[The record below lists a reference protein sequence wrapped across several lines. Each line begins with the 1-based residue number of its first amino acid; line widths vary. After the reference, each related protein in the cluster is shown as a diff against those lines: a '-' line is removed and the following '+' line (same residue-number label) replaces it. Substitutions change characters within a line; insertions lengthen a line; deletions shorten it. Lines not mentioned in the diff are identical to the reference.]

1 VQELHPGHLGE
12 LTTHLKSTFDLSATT
27 SYLAL
32 TSIRTKFGNVT
43 DIPTPPLTTLK
54 VVTEFSWKPIDD
66 QAVVTARCLAMDSVQ
81 KVGNGHPG
89 TAMSLAPVAYLLF
102 QKFLRHDP
110 TDPHWLGRDRFVLSN
125 GHSSLT
131 LYIQLFLSGYGL
143 ELGDLETFRT
153 WNSKT
158 PGHPEFGHTAGV
170 ELTTG
175 PLGTGLAS
183 AVGMAMETR
192 YLRGLL
198 DDNAPAGTS
207 VFDHRI
213 WVIAGD
219 GCLQEGITSE
229 ASSLAGHQELG
240 NLVVIYDDNHISI
253 EGDTAVSFSEDVL
266 ARYVAYGWNV
276 DHVDMAADG
285 SVDVTGLDA
294 ALTRAS
300 SVTDRPTI
308 VRVRNVIGWPA
319 PNLKN
324 TGKIH
329 GSALGDAEVAAA
341 KVLLGADP
349 EKNFEVAVDVLAHT
363 REVADRG
370 QALRLAWEERF
381 VQWQANN
388 PDKAALLERL
398 KARVLPVGWN
408 AEIPKFVTGKEIAT
422 RKASSEVIQALAAA
436 LPEFWGGSADLGES
450 NLTTIEGGKS
460 FLPASS
466 DMPDASTHG
475 RVLHFGIREFAMGA
489 ILNGIATSGLTRP
502 FGGTFLVFSD
512 FMRGAVRLAALMD
525 LPVTYVWTHDSIGVG
540 EDGPTHQPIEHLW
553 ALRAI
558 PNLAVIRPAD
568 ANETA
573 SVWQAVIENNK
584 PAALALSRQNLPV
597 LDSAHTTNVELVRR
611 GAYVLA
617 DGSSAPQVVLIATG
631 SEVSIAVAAREL
643 LEADGISTRVVSA
656 PCLEWFDEQPAEYRE
671 SVLPSY
677 VSARVAIEAGIAQGW
692 WKYVGLSGDV
702 ISIEH
707 FGASASA
714 GKLYSEFG
722 LTAEAIVASATAL
735 VTNESK

>member
-1 VQELHPGHLGE
+1 MN
-12 LTTHLKSTFDLSATT
+12 
-27 SYLAL
+27 
-32 TSIRTKFGNVT
+32 FGNVT
-43 DIPTPPLTTLK
+43 NNPEDLLSTIK
-54 VVTEFSWKPIDD
+54 AVTEFSWKPIDD
-66 QAVVTARCLAMDSVQ
+66 QAVITARCLAMDSVQ

-110 TDPHWLGRDRFVLSN
+110 TDPHWIGRDRFVLSN

-143 ELGDLETFRT
+143 ELNDLETFRT
-153 WNSKT
+153 WDSKT

-207 VFDHRI
+207 IFDHRI

-266 ARYVAYGWNV
+266 ARYSAYGWNV

-285 SVDVTGLDA
+285 SVDIVGLDA

-300 SVTDRPTI
+300 AVTDRPTI
-308 VRVRNVIGWPA
+308 VRVRNIIGWPA

-324 TGKIH
+324 TGKAH
-329 GSALGDAEVAAA
+329 GAALGDAEVAAT

-349 EKNFEVAVDVLAHT
+349 DKSFDVSPVVLAHT

-381 VQWQANN
+381 VQWQAIN
-388 PDKAALLERL
+388 PDKAALLERM
-398 KARVLPVGWN
+398 KARVLPAGWS
-408 AEIPKFVTGKEIAT
+408 ADIPKFESGKEIAT
-422 RKASSEVIQALAAA
+422 RKASSDVIQAIAAA

-475 RVLHFGIREFAMGA
+475 RILHFGIREFAMGA

-502 FGGTFLVFSD
+502 FGGTFMVFSD
-512 FMRGAVRLAALMD
+512 FMRGTVRLAALMN

-597 LDSAHTTNVELVRR
+597 LDSANTTNVDLVKR
-611 GAYVLA
+611 GAYVLVE
-617 DGSSAPQVVLIATG
+617 GSSAPQVVLIATG
-631 SEVSIAVAAREL
+631 SEVNIALAARDQ
-643 LEADGISTRVVSA
+643 LEANGITTRVVSA
-656 PCLEWFDEQPAEYRE
+656 PCLEWFDEQSAEYRE

-692 WKYVGLSGDV
+692 WKYVGLAGDV

-707 FGASASA
+707 FGASAA
-714 GKLYSEFG
+714 AAKLYNEFG

-735 VTNESK
+735 LTKESK

>member
-1 VQELHPGHLGE
+1 
-12 LTTHLKSTFDLSATT
+12 
-27 SYLAL
+27 
-32 TSIRTKFGNVT
+32 
-43 DIPTPPLTTLK
+43 
-54 VVTEFSWKPIDD
+54 VTEFSWKPIDD
-66 QAVVTARCLAMDSVQ
+66 QAVITARCLAMDSVQ

-131 LYIQLFLSGYGL
+131 LYIQLFLSGYAL

-153 WNSKT
+153 WGCKT

-285 SVDVTGLDA
+285 SVDITGLDA

-349 EKNFEVAVDVLAHT
+349 EKNFDVAADVLAHT

-408 AEIPKFVTGKEIAT
+408 AEIPKFETGKESAT
-422 RKASSEVIQALAAA
+422 RKASSEVIQAIAAA

-475 RVLHFGIREFAMGA
+475 RILHFGIREFAMGA

-502 FGGTFLVFSD
+502 FGGTFMVFSD
-512 FMRGAVRLAALMD
+512 FMRGTVRLAALMD

-597 LDSAHTTNVELVRR
+597 LDSAHTTNVELVKR

-617 DGSSAPQVVLIATG
+617 EGSSAPQVVLIATG
-631 SEVSIAVAAREL
+631 SEVSIAIAAREL

-671 SVLPSY
+671 SVLPRY

>member
-1 VQELHPGHLGE
+1 M
-12 LTTHLKSTFDLSATT
+12 
-27 SYLAL
+27 
-32 TSIRTKFGNVT
+32 
-43 DIPTPPLTTLK
+43 
-54 VVTEFSWKPIDD
+54 TEFSWKPIDD
-66 QAVVTARCLAMDSVQ
+66 QAVITARCLAMDSVQ

-143 ELGDLETFRT
+143 ELDDLKSFRT
-153 WNSKT
+153 WDSKT

-183 AVGMAMETR
+183 AVGMAMESR

-198 DDNAPAGTS
+198 DNSAPKGES

-266 ARYVAYGWNV
+266 ARYTAYGWNV
-276 DHVDMAADG
+276 DHVDMAQDG
-285 SVDVTGLDA
+285 SVDVAGLDA
-294 ALTRAS
+294 ALTRVSA
-300 SVTDRPTI
+300 VTDRPSI
-308 VRVRNVIGWPA
+308 VRVRNIIGWPA
-319 PNLKN
+319 PNLQN
-324 TGKIH
+324 TGKVH
-329 GSALGDAEVAAA
+329 GSALGDAEVAAT
-341 KVLLGADP
+341 KTLLGVDP
-349 EKNFEVAVDVLAHT
+349 AESFVVPAEVLAHT
-363 REVADRG
+363 RSVAERG
-370 QALRLAWEERF
+370 QALRGTWEEQF
-381 VQWQANN
+381 AKWQIEN
-388 PDKAALLERL
+388 PDNAALLERL
-398 KARVLPVGWN
+398 RSRELPNGWHKN
-408 AEIPKFVTGKEIAT
+408 FPVFETGKEVAT
-422 RKASSEVIQALAAA
+422 RKASSDVIQAIAKS

-450 NLTTIEGGKS
+450 NLTVIEEGKS

-466 DMPDASTHG
+466 AMPDASEHG
-475 RVLHFGIREFAMGA
+475 RILHFGIREFAMGA

-512 FMRGAVRLAALMD
+512 FMRGAVRLAALMN

-558 PNLAVIRPAD
+558 PNLDVIRPAD

-573 SVWQAVIENNK
+573 SVWQILIERNK
-584 PAALALSRQNLPV
+584 PAALALSRQNLPI
-597 LDSAHTTNVELVRR
+597 LDATHTRNTDLVRR
-611 GAYVLA
+611 GAYVLSEA
-617 DGSSAPQVVLIATG
+617 SASPAVILIATG
-631 SEVSIAVAAREL
+631 SEVSIALSAQSQ
-643 LEADGISTRVVSA
+643 LESAGISTRVVSA
-656 PCLEWFDEQPAEYRE
+656 PCLEWFDEQSADYRE
-671 SVLPSY
+671 SVLPSS
-677 VSARVAIEAGIAQGW
+677 VSARVAIEAGISQGW
-692 WKYVGLSGDV
+692 WKYVGLTGDV
-702 ISIEH
+702 VSIEH
-707 FGASASA
+707 FGASAS
-714 GKLYSEFG
+714 GNKLYAEFG
-722 LTAEAIVASATAL
+722 LTAEAVVTKATAL
-735 VTNESK
+735 LTNETK